1 MVVRSR
7 TNASDEVEDDD
18 EAQRTKP
25 WKTTVLVRRRTDA
38 VRGTTARS
46 CGGRKQRRTRSPVDR
61 SGSVGDTRLDGK
73 TPQQMVP
80 GKRVVTT
87 DVGDLP
93 SLMRRFRSFGRERAH
108 PNRPTTHVVVS
119 FVGGKVRQDGSSAH
133 RWKRVSVR
141 PSLGVDLVF
150 GTRPRPTF
158 ARLYTIAASVLA
170 REETKQTQRRAASHV
185 DVSHV
190 TRGGAAEPKSPT
202 ARSLSGEMSHRPKR
216 TGSPFP
222 TNVGSL
228 VPHPLRLRSSLPPGG
243 AILLARPRSVPSD
256 VLRPSIHLSFPF
268 YRMSQRMDSFPF
280 PFGDSPGRLS
290 FSNPTDPG
298 SLGGVTSVGTW
309 LSSWKCLPR
318 ASGPKVQD
326 HRVVLRQRAHRL
338 ATHAIVRQEAAR
350 LGGRPPTHPRVQ
362 VDVGGRDAT
371 WTP

>member
-7 TNASDEVEDDD
+7 TNASHEVEDDE

-150 GTRPRPTF
+150 GTRPRPPF
-158 ARLYTIAASVLA
+158 ARLHTIASSVLA

-190 TRGGAAEPKSPT
+190 TRGGAAEPTSPT

-216 TGSPFP
+216 TGRPFLDKRRII
-222 TNVGSL
+222 GS
-228 VPHPLRLRSSLPPGG
+228 RSSAPSVLPSSGWGDPPRTTSFGSFRRPRYFLPSVFSFLPCLAEDGFLSLSFRGQSG
-243 AILLARPRSVPSD
+243 APFLFQPDRSGFIGWCDVGWDVAFQLAVPPTCVWSQSARPSCRAPTASAQVGNARHRATGSCTAGRKASD
-256 VLRPSIHLSFPF
+256 ASK
-268 YRMSQRMDSFPF
+268 
-280 PFGDSPGRLS
+280 
-290 FSNPTDPG
+290 G
-298 SLGGVTSVGTW
+298 S
-309 LSSWKCLPR
+309 
-318 ASGPKVQD
+318 
-326 HRVVLRQRAHRL
+326 
-338 ATHAIVRQEAAR
+338 
-350 LGGRPPTHPRVQ
+350 GGR
-362 VDVGGRDAT
+362 GR
-371 WTP
+371 